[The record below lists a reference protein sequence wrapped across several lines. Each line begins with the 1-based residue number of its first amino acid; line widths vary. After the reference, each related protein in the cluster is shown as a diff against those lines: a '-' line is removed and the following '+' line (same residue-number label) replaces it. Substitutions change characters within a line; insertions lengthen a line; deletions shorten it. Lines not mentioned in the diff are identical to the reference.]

1 MSQTTQMR
9 TEIGYSVHD
18 KELRLKFAFEKS
30 NPVIKVYFDDEFIL
44 DLTILDVSDVSAWLS
59 TAVAVMLQIVEQK
72 ALGENND

>member
-9 TEIGYSVHD
+9 TEIGYSIQG

-30 NPVIKVYFDDEFIL
+30 QPVIKVYFDDEFIQ
-44 DLTILDVSDVSAWLS
+44 DINILDVSDVAAWLT

-72 ALGENND
+72 ALGESND